1 MGDFWEGFLFGLV
14 LVGCLIAI
22 VLPLVLVVFS
32 PLWLLL
38 YLIEIPILGGLITL
52 TT

>member
-1 MGDFWEGFLFGLV
+1 MSNFWEGFLFGLV

-22 VLPLVLVVFS
+22 ALPLVLMVFS

-38 YLIEIPILGGLITL
+38 YLIEIPIFGGLISML
-52 TT
+52 T